1 MYIIGKPHVVT
12 LSCLE
17 MVEKYICAVHSK
29 SKLTPKGTVYLSKID
44 YTVLIQF

>member
-29 SKLTPKGTVYLSKID
+29 SKGTVYLSKID